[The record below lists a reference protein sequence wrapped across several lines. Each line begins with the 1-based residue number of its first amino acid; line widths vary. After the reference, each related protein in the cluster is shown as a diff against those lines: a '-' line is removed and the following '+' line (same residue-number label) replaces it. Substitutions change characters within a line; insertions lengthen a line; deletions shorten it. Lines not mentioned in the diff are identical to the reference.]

1 MKYAIRLL
9 LIAFFALSV
18 VACDKQASAPA
29 ATDQAPLVAPINE
42 DPAAWRE
49 YVSSIVKRNMQG
61 VSSAPFV
68 YLLPAESTQDFQGS
82 YDRLLEKAKSDVE
95 RGILPGNLLAFSSA
109 SLSSAKAADLVVAAF
124 ADVKPDKLKG
134 VKLLFVGKP
143 EDNDRVKAAV
153 QPSGVDYVF
162 VETK

>member
-1 MKYAIRLL
+1 MKYIIRLL

-18 VACDKQASAPA
+18 AACDKTSSAPA
-29 ATDQAPLVAPINE
+29 AVEQAPLVAPTNE
-42 DPAAWRE
+42 DPGAWRD
-49 YVSSIVKRNMQG
+49 YVSNTVKRNMQG

-82 YDRLLEKAKSDVE
+82 YDRLLEKAKSDVD

-109 SLSSAKAADLVVAAF
+109 SLSSAKAADLVIAAF
-124 ADVKPDKLKG
+124 TDVKPDKLKG
-134 VKLLFVGKP
+134 VKLLFIGKP
-143 EDNDRVKAAV
+143 ADNERVKAAV
-153 QPSGVDYVF
+153 QASGVDYIF

>member
-1 MKYAIRLL
+1 MKHIVRLL

-29 ATDQAPLVAPINE
+29 AADQAPLVAPTNE

-49 YVSSIVKRNMQG
+49 YVSDTVKRNMQG

-82 YDRLLEKAKSDVE
+82 YDRLLEKAKSDVD

-134 VKLLFVGKP
+134 VKLLFIGKP

-153 QPSGVDYVF
+153 QVAGVDYIF

>member
-1 MKYAIRLL
+1 MKHIVRLL

-29 ATDQAPLVAPINE
+29 AADQALLVAPTNE

-49 YVSSIVKRNMQG
+49 YVSDTVKRNMQG

-82 YDRLLEKAKSDVE
+82 YDRLLEKAKSDVD

-134 VKLLFVGKP
+134 VKLLFIGKP

-153 QPSGVDYVF
+153 QAAGVDYIF

>member
-1 MKYAIRLL
+1 MKHIIRLL

-18 VACDKQASAPA
+18 VACDKQSNAPA
-29 ATDQAPLVAPINE
+29 AVDQAPLVAPTNE

-49 YVSSIVKRNMQG
+49 YVSDVVKRNMQG

-82 YDRLLEKAKSDVE
+82 YDRLLEKAKSDVD

-109 SLSSAKAADLVVAAF
+109 SLSSAKAADLVIAAF
-124 ADVKPDKLKG
+124 TDVKPDKLKG
-134 VKLLFVGKP
+134 VKLLFIGKP
-143 EDNDRVKAAV
+143 EDNERVKAAV
-153 QPSGVDYVF
+153 QASGVDYIF

>member
-1 MKYAIRLL
+1 MKHIIRLL

-18 VACDKQASAPA
+18 VACDKQSNAPA
-29 ATDQAPLVAPINE
+29 AVDQAPLVAPTNE

-49 YVSSIVKRNMQG
+49 YVSDVVKRNMQG

-82 YDRLLEKAKSDVE
+82 YDRLLDKAKADVD
-95 RGILPGNLLAFSSA
+95 RGILPGNLLAYSSA

-124 ADVKPDKLKG
+124 KDAKPGKLEG
-134 VKLLFVGKP
+134 VKLLFVGKA
-143 EDNDRVKAAV
+143 EDSERVKAAV
-153 QPSGVDYVF
+153 AASGVTYVF

>member
-1 MKYAIRLL
+1 MKHIVRLL

-29 ATDQAPLVAPINE
+29 AADQAPLVAPTNE

-49 YVSSIVKRNMQG
+49 YVSDTVKRNMQG

-82 YDRLLEKAKSDVE
+82 YDRLLEKAKSDVD

-134 VKLLFVGKP
+134 VKLLFIGKP

-153 QPSGVDYVF
+153 QAAGVDYIF